1 MRKYVVVLLISWVKI
16 IIKEMIFLFEN
27 FVILK
32 IVVVLK
38 SIELN
43 LDNCCN
49 IIRLILIINGLII
62 VDVFKFVKLS
72 FL

>member
-16 IIKEMIFLFEN
+16 IIKEMSFLFEN